1 MTSEII
7 LQAIVTG
14 LMMGLIYALIAAGL
28 SLIFGLMDI
37 VNFAHGEH
45 LMLSMF
51 SSFWLWSLFGLDP
64 IFSIPIT
71 ILLMAFCGVITHY
84 FLIRY
89 ILKAKML
96 IQICA
101 TFGLSIFIRSIAQLL
116 WTPDFRNVDKPL
128 LEGRLEIGS
137 VFIGQPQLVASLVCL
152 VAFIGLY
159 LFVTKTETGLALQ
172 ATAQDRHA
180 AEILGIPSNKMFA
193 IGWAIGLGCVGVAG
207 GMMANY
213 FFIFTD
219 VGINFAHGEHLM
231 LSMFSSFWLW
241 SLFGLDPIFSIPI
254 TILLMAFCGV
264 ITHYFLIRYILKA
277 KMLIQICATFGLS
290 IFIRSI
296 AQLLW
301 TPDFRNVDKPL
312 LEGRLEIG
320 SVFIGQPQL
329 IASLVCLVA
338 FIGLYLF
345 VTKTETGLALQATAQ
360 DRHAAEILG
369 IPSNKMFAIGWA
381 IGLGCVGVAGGMMA
395 NYFFIF
401 TDVGINFALF
411 AFVAVALGGFGSI
424 IGCLYAGIIIGLVE
438 SLGGLLID
446 PSFKLLYVFV
456 IYLIVVIYRPQG
468 LFGRY

>member
-51 SSFWLWSLFGLDP
+51 SSFWLWSLFGIDP

-71 ILLMAFCGVITHY
+71 ILLMAICGILTHY
-84 FLIRY
+84 FSIRY

-116 WTPDFRNVDKPL
+116 WTPDFRNVENPL

-137 VFIGQPQLVASLVCL
+137 VFIGQPQLIASLVCL
-152 VAFIGLY
+152 VAFIALY

-193 IGWAIGLGCVGVAG
+193 IGWAIGLGCVGIAG

-213 FFIFTD
+213 FFI
-219 VGINFAHGEHLM
+219 
-231 LSMFSSFWLW
+231 
-241 SLFGLDPIFSIPI
+241 
-254 TILLMAFCGV
+254 
-264 ITHYFLIRYILKA
+264 YF
-277 KMLIQICATFGLS
+277 
-290 IFIRSI
+290 
-296 AQLLW
+296 
-301 TPDFRNVDKPL
+301 PL
-312 LEGRLEIG
+312 
-320 SVFIGQPQL
+320 
-329 IASLVCLVA
+329 
-338 FIGLYLF
+338 
-345 VTKTETGLALQATAQ
+345 
-360 DRHAAEILG
+360 
-369 IPSNKMFAIGWA
+369 
-381 IGLGCVGVAGGMMA
+381 
-395 NYFFIF
+395 
-401 TDVGINFALF
+401 
-411 AFVAVALGGFGSI
+411 
-424 IGCLYAGIIIGLVE
+424 
-438 SLGGLLID
+438 
-446 PSFKLLYVFV
+446 VFV
-456 IYLIVVIYRPQG
+456 
-468 LFGRY
+468 F

>member
-51 SSFWLWSLFGLDP
+51 SSFWLWSLFGIDP

-71 ILLMAFCGVITHY
+71 ILLMAFCGIVTHY

-137 VFIGQPQLVASLVCL
+137 I
-152 VAFIGLY
+152 
-159 LFVTKTETGLALQ
+159 
-172 ATAQDRHA
+172 
-180 AEILGIPSNKMFA
+180 
-193 IGWAIGLGCVGVAG
+193 
-207 GMMANY
+207 
-213 FFIFTD
+213 
-219 VGINFAHGEHLM
+219 
-231 LSMFSSFWLW
+231 
-241 SLFGLDPIFSIPI
+241 
-254 TILLMAFCGV
+254 
-264 ITHYFLIRYILKA
+264 
-277 KMLIQICATFGLS
+277 
-290 IFIRSI
+290 
-296 AQLLW
+296 
-301 TPDFRNVDKPL
+301 
-312 LEGRLEIG
+312 
-320 SVFIGQPQL
+320 FIGQPQL
-329 IASLVCLVA
+329 IASLVCLIA
-338 FIGLYLF
+338 FI
-345 VTKTETGLALQATAQ
+345 
-360 DRHAAEILG
+360 G

-456 IYLIVVIYRPQG
+456 IYLLVVIYRPQG